1 MTKRMSVS
9 VGNGHLSGLA
19 VNGCALDRFRGSF
32 LTGLGN
38 WELDI
43 Q

>member
-1 MTKRMSVS
+1 MAKRMSES

-19 VNGCALDRFRGSF
+19 VNGYVLNRFRGLS
-32 LTGLGN
+32 LAGKGNRGLGM
-38 WELDI
+38 